1 MDLRRVFNASGTYK
15 DLHTLGNRCV
25 TLDYAGDFSLDVV
38 PCVVN
43 RPPIAARF
51 EVCNR
56 IDDAFEPTNSELFTA
71 WLEQR
76 NAWIG
81 NDNLRK
87 VLRLFKYLRDVKA
100 TFTCKSVLLNTL
112 IAGSVDA
119 TDVFNQSAS
128 FPDLP
133 TALKTLIGRLDNY
146 LQARPKLHKVQNP
159 VLPAED
165 FVRHWDDD
173 KYENFRE
180 MVHKYRGW
188 IDEAYA
194 APGEAGSIVKWRRV
208 FGDEFARGSDVE
220 QGFVTE
226 AALPVI
232 YSPHRFRDAVDA
244 VKSAGRAIPGNVP
257 MTLPWCSPLLF
268 GLSPARFTVII
279 RATIHAAKGGP
290 SLGQIDLG
298 SLVSKRSWIL
308 YEALN
313 SSGTPFIGK
322 DFTVQWRVV
331 NSDRDA
337 INARALRGGFIRPAR
352 GVGGGRRHSIGAFI
366 GWKRS

>member
-1 MDLRRVFNASGTYK
+1 MRRRPSADPGTLRG
-15 DLHTLGNRCV
+15 LQQ
-25 TLDYAGDFSLDVV
+25 
-38 PCVVN
+38 
-43 RPPIAARF
+43 
-51 EVCNR
+51 
-56 IDDAFEPTNSELFTA
+56 IDDVFEPTNSELFTK

-76 NAWIG
+76 NVWIG

-87 VLRLFKYLRDVKA
+87 VLRLFKYLRDIKT
-100 TFTCKSVLLNTL
+100 TFSCKSVLLNTL
-112 IAGSVDA
+112 IAGGVDA
-119 TDVFNQSAS
+119 TDALRQSVN

-194 APGEAGSIVKWRRV
+194 APDEAGSIAKWRRV

-220 QGFVTE
+220 KAFVTE

-232 YSPHRFRDAVDA
+232 YSPSQFQDAVEA
-244 VKSAGRAIPGNVP
+244 VKIAGRAILVNVP
-257 MTLPWCSPLLF
+257 MTLPWVQPAPFRVL
-268 GLSPARFTVII
+268 PARFTVTI
-279 RATIHAAKGGP
+279 RATTHALKDGP
-290 SLGQIDLG
+290 PQRQINSG
-298 SLVSKRSWIL
+298 SLVSKHSWIL

-313 SSGTPFIGK
+313 SNGTPFVGK
-322 DFTVQWRVV
+322 DFFVQWRVV

-337 INARALRGGFIRPAR
+337 INARALRGGFYPSHTPSRRWESTLYRGIHWVEAFVIRKR
-352 GVGGGRRHSIGAFI
+352 DGVCVGQSSRFFI
-366 GWKRS
+366 VIE